1 MAVKRKLPTE
11 GKTTKQSREKVGG
24 KENTRNKCTT
34 TQRTP
39 FDKDKRDHG
48 KAEDQEPEN
57 LERERFWSRDV
68 EIPVVVH
75 TP

>member
-1 MAVKRKLPTE
+1 M
-11 GKTTKQSREKVGG
+11 GG
-24 KENTRNKCTT
+24 KKTHTT

-39 FDKDKRDHG
+39 FDKDKRDHA
-48 KAEDQEPEN
+48 KAEDQEPEKWER
-57 LERERFWSRDV
+57 ERERFWGRDV